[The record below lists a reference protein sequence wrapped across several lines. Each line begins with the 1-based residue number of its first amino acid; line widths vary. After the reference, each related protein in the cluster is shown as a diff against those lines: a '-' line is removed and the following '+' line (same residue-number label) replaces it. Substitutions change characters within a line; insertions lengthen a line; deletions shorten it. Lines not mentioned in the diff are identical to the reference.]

1 MISIKKA
8 GIDDIEIIRA
18 LAQQTWPEAYG
29 NILGKQQLDYML
41 ELFYHAVALQ
51 KQMEE
56 MNHQFI
62 LIYTSGKPAGFA
74 S

>member
-41 ELFYHAVALQ
+41 ELFYHSAALQ